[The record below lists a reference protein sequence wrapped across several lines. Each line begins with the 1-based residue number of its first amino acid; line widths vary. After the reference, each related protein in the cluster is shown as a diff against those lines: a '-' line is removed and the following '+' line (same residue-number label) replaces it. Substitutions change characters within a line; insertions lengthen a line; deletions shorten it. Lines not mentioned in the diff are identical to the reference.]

1 MSMVNLEKARHNMV
15 EQQVRPWDVLDPRVL
30 ETIENTPRDTFTPDA
45 YKGLAYAD
53 TEIPLGHDE
62 YMMHPVLEGRMLQ
75 ALDIQETDQILEIGT
90 GSGYITACLAKLG
103 AHVDSI
109 EIDESLSKSAAD
121 KLTRQNISNV
131 TLTTDDAVANFDESK
146 KYDVICVCGSMAELP
161 ESYQNALNPGG
172 RMFVITGE
180 DPVMHAH
187 LITRTGENSWAD
199 QPLFETS
206 LKPLTHAEKQT
217 AFSF

>member
-1 MSMVNLEKARHNMV
+1 MSLVNLEKARHNMV

-30 ETIENTPRDTFTPDA
+30 DTLENTPRDAFTPDT

-62 YMMHPVLEGRMLQ
+62 SMMHPILEGRMLQ

-109 EIDESLSKSAAD
+109 EIDDFFSHAAAD
-121 KLTRQNISNV
+121 KLARQNITNA
-131 TLTTDDAVANFDESK
+131 TLTTGDAVANFDDTK
-146 KYDVICVCGSMAELP
+146 KYDVICVCGSMTELP
-161 ESYQNALNPGG
+161 ESYKKALNPGG
-172 RMFVITGE
+172 RIFVITGE
-180 DPVMHAH
+180 APVMHAH
-187 LITRTGENSWAD
+187 LITRTGEDSWAD
-199 QPLFETS
+199 QQLFETS
-206 LKPLTHAEKQT
+206 LKPLTHAEKSEE
-217 AFSF
+217 FSF